1 MCHTS
6 KIPEKE
12 IYRLTC
18 EVLGVENLDRDTLI
32 GKITEITAEDNNTL
46 TFHLADGTTSDKR
59 WQHKSRADSWTR
71 EKRTI
76 ASIRTIEQRRCS

>member
-18 EVLGVENLDRDTLI
+18 EVLGTENLDRDILI
-32 GKITEITAEDNNTL
+32 GKITEITAEDNNIL
-46 TFHLADGTTSDKR
+46 TFHLADGTTAVKR
-59 WQHKSRADSWTR
+59 WQHKSRADSWTS
-71 EKRTI
+71 EKRNI
-76 ASIRTIEQRRCS
+76 ASIRTTEQRRCS